1 MKIRKRS
8 RLILAVDL
16 FIDLVKFIALMSV
29 LVVLT
34 SVVILWMI
42 QTVRW
47 T

>member
-1 MKIRKRS
+1 MKIRRRS

>member
-8 RLILAVDL
+8 RVILAVDL

-29 LVVLT
+29 LIVLT